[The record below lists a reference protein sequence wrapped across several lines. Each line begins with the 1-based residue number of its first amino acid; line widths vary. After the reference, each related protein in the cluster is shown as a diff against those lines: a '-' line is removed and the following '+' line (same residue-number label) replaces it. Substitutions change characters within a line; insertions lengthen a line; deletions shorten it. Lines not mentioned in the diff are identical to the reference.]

1 VRVVVSETFAQTGK
15 GHFFA
20 AFNLSEVKAA
30 VLFKHRERQRTHD
43 ERIAMTQ
50 SKIRRYLR
58 HGTLPQ
64 LSVFEAVARLGS
76 FTRAAEELY
85 MAQPTVSVQ
94 IKKLTETIGL
104 PVLEQI
110 GKNVRLTPVGKELL
124 VHCSEVFQTL
134 SRFERKVADM
144 RGMQT
149 GSLHIAASTVARYFA
164 TRSLAEFL
172 KVHPG
177 IDAKMYVGHRQLL
190 LNRISENADDLYLMM
205 NPPGGDEVVSL
216 RLLPNPIMVFAPAD
230 HPLASEKNISFSRI
244 AQEPL
249 LTREP
254 GSGTRMTTDRL
265 FREHGLM
272 PNIRMELGSNEAIR
286 ESISSGLG
294 ISIMARHAIG
304 DEFEHGLVTL
314 DVEGF
319 PVESYWHLVYPVG
332 KQLSFVAQTFLDFV
346 RKEAQ
351 RLTSTSDEQPKA
363 PPPQSL
369 STTIG

>member
-1 VRVVVSETFAQTGK
+1 LAQRNDNVRVIDS
-15 GHFFA
+15 
-20 AFNLSEVKAA
+20 
-30 VLFKHRERQRTHD
+30 
-43 ERIAMTQ
+43 ERIAMPQT
-50 SKIRRYLR
+50 KIRRYLR

-94 IKKLTETIGL
+94 IKKLTESIGL
-104 PVLEQI
+104 PVLEQV
-110 GKNVRLTPVGKELL
+110 GKSVRLTPVGKELQDA
-124 VHCSEVFQTL
+124 CSEIFNTL
-134 SRFERKVADM
+134 TRFEQKVADM

-149 GSLHIAASTVARYFA
+149 GSLHIAASTVAKYFA
-164 TRSLAEFL
+164 SRSLAEFL

-177 IDAKMYVGHRQLL
+177 IDAKMHVGHRQTL
-190 LNRISENADDLYLMM
+190 LNRIGANADDLYLMM

-216 RLLPNPIMVFAPAD
+216 RLLPNPIMVFAHEQ
-230 HPLASEKNISFSRI
+230 HPLACEKNIPFARL

-249 LTREP
+249 LVREP

-265 FREHGLM
+265 FREHGLV
-272 PNIRMELGSNEAIR
+272 PAIRMELGSNEAIR
-286 ESISSGLG
+286 ESIRAGLG
-294 ISIMARHAIG
+294 ISILSRQAVG
-304 DEFEHGLVTL
+304 VDLEPGLVTL

-346 RKEAQ
+346 RRDMQ
-351 RLTSTSDEQPKA
+351 RV
-363 PPPQSL
+363 
-369 STTIG
+369 

>member
-1 VRVVVSETFAQTGK
+1 
-15 GHFFA
+15 
-20 AFNLSEVKAA
+20 
-30 VLFKHRERQRTHD
+30 
-43 ERIAMTQ
+43 MPQ

-58 HGTLPQ
+58 HGTFPQ

-104 PVLEQI
+104 PVLEQV
-110 GKNVRLTPVGKELL
+110 GKSVRLTPVGKELL
-124 VHCSEVFQTL
+124 ASCSEIFATMT
-134 SRFERKVADM
+134 RFEQKIADM

-149 GSLHIAASTVARYFA
+149 GSLHIAASTVAKYFA
-164 TRSLAEFL
+164 SRSLAAFL

-177 IDAKMYVGHRQLL
+177 IDAKMHVGHRGSLL
-190 LNRISENADDLYLMM
+190 DRIGENADDLYLMM
-205 NPPGGDEVVSL
+205 DPPGGDEVVSL
-216 RLLPNPIMVFAPAD
+216 RLLLNPIMVFAYAD
-230 HPLASEKNISFSRI
+230 HPLAKEKKISFARL

-249 LTREP
+249 LAREP
-254 GSGTRMTTDRL
+254 GSGTRMTMDRL

-286 ESISSGLG
+286 ESMRSGLG
-294 ISIMARHAIG
+294 LSILSRYAIG
-304 DEFEHGLVTL
+304 VEIESGLVTL

-319 PVESYWHLVYPVG
+319 PVESHCHLVYPVG
-332 KQLSFVAQTFLDFV
+332 KQLSFVAQTFLDFM

-351 RLTSTSDEQPKA
+351 RLMPA
-363 PPPQSL
+363 
-369 STTIG
+369 

>member
-1 VRVVVSETFAQTGK
+1 MS
-15 GHFFA
+15 
-20 AFNLSEVKAA
+20 
-30 VLFKHRERQRTHD
+30 
-43 ERIAMTQ
+43 Q

-58 HGTLPQ
+58 HGTFPQ

-104 PVLEQI
+104 PVLEQV

-124 VHCSEVFQTL
+124 DTCGEVFQSLT
-134 SRFERKVADM
+134 RFEQKVADM

-149 GSLHIAASTVARYFA
+149 GSLHIAASTVAKYFA
-164 TRSLAEFL
+164 SRSLAEFL

-177 IDAKMYVGHRQLL
+177 IDAKMHVGHRQSLL
-190 LNRISENADDLYLMM
+190 HRISENADDLYLMM
-205 NPPGGDEVVSL
+205 NPPGGEEIVTQ
-216 RLLPNPIMVFAPAD
+216 RLLPNPVMVFAHAH
-230 HPLASEKNISFSRI
+230 HPLARIKNIPFSRL

-249 LTREP
+249 LVREH

-265 FREHGLM
+265 FREHGIM
-272 PNIRMELGSNEAIR
+272 PAIRMELGSNEAIR
-286 ESISSGLG
+286 ESIRSGLG
-294 ISIMARHAIG
+294 ISILSRHAIG
-304 DEFEHGLVTL
+304 YDTEPGLITL

-319 PVESYWHLVYPVG
+319 PLESYGHVVYPVG

-351 RLTSTSDEQPKA
+351 RLAQPAPRQPAPQLPLSATSIA
-363 PPPQSL
+363 
-369 STTIG
+369 G